1 MKKIFTAII
10 ALVVCSMMS
19 WAETEIVISLN
30 PSTVDFGTVSLS
42 EGYAEGSAIV
52 RVNHPVLEYCSA
64 VDIEYTDVPEEGAL
78 FSIDES
84 IYPWAF
90 SQEAHDW
97 VQTSEYT
104 DITLTY
110 LADTP
115 GSYTGKIGFTT
126 YTEDWADTTEPVYL
140 DIKLVVT
147 NEATAVDQ
155 TAVKVKARKYVQ
167 DGQLVIEK
175 NGALY
180 NVLGTKL

>member
-19 WAETEIVISLN
+19 WATPTIIATDL
-30 PSTVDFGTVSLS
+30 DFGNV
-42 EGYAEGSAIV
+42 
-52 RVNHPVLEYCSA
+52 VLNGKDVYGEKTLTISWEDLPLWSQVEVEVLNQPEENCFFA
-64 VDIEYTDVPEEGAL
+64 VDENDKTYIWTGSGEDYDP
-78 FSIDES
+78 FI
-84 IYPWAF
+84 
-90 SQEAHDW
+90 
-97 VQTSEYT
+97 TSY
-104 DITLTY
+104 DCSVSY
-110 LADTP
+110 LAEA
-115 GSYTGKIGFTT
+115 IGN
-126 YTEDWADTTEPVYL
+126 YACNIHIYVY
-140 DIKLVVT
+140 DPDDYEVILVEKTINVTLAVT